1 MIFPVRLIVSLSLLL
16 CGYLF
21 ASGASTQQEIIVT
34 RAGASMPADGPEVQK
49 AAEIPTLPNLPAGNG
64 WYLLFTANSKSGGM
78 LAEVSG
84 FGTLSVSAG
93 KEAESLTRLVDLDS
107 GKSIMVTLHPRAAG
121 LGAKTGL
128 LDISVTVKVV
138 ALTDSEARRERER
151 LGEESQ

>member
-1 MIFPVRLIVSLSLLL
+1 
-16 CGYLF
+16 
-21 ASGASTQQEIIVT
+21 
-34 RAGASMPADGPEVQK
+34 
-49 AAEIPTLPNLPAGNG
+49 
-64 WYLLFTANSKSGGM
+64 M

-121 LGAKTGL
+121 QGAKTGL

-151 LGEESQ
+151 LNEESKRNTTGS